1 MPPTREKPANGN
13 GNGQHCQGE
22 ETQSQCLDDG
32 IAAEEL
38 DALTL
43 AEGAD
48 SDSESA
54 AGPGAEDVAD
64 YLAELES
71 LGNPDVMETF
81 AKLGLCHEV
90 CATVRDMKWNYP
102 LSVQEESIVH
112 LLNGEDVMIT
122 GRSGSGTT
130 SGCIL
135 AVLQLIINDI
145 DAAQKAQ
152 IPFVSSSFPGP
163 FALMMASSDESAE
176 RTLKEIQRWT
186 DRLVTHARILS

>member
-1 MPPTREKPANGN
+1 MPPTGEKPANGN
-13 GNGQHCQGE
+13 GNGQHCQEE

-64 YLAELES
+64 YLAELQS

-112 LLNGEDVMIT
+112 LLNGEDVMLRKREKDGFISMPFCANRYH
-122 GRSGSGTT
+122 GRKHGM
-130 SGCIL
+130 
-135 AVLQLIINDI
+135 AVLDTCNVNAIAFFL
-145 DAAQKAQ
+145 
-152 IPFVSSSFPGP
+152 F
-163 FALMMASSDESAE
+163 
-176 RTLKEIQRWT
+176 
-186 DRLVTHARILS
+186 ILLGEVHV